1 MSDRARGARR
11 PSGFRRNRRDERGL
25 ALLEFALVA
34 PIFFFILYAL
44 VVFGMALALKQ
55 SVTNAAA
62 EAARSTIGVVDN
74 PATTGVDERV
84 DNARNVV
91 LQRLSWLSTSQK
103 ASLTINPTIATCTVG
118 TGQCI
123 TVQVTYPY
131 DDNPLVPS
139 APLIKQIQPKTVG
152 STATVKLS

>member
-1 MSDRARGARR
+1 MSHQALPARPRA
-11 PSGFRRNRRDERGL
+11 FRLTRRDERGL
-25 ALLEFALVA
+25 ALLEFAIVA

-62 EAARSTIGVVDN
+62 EAARSTVGVADVAAT
-74 PATTGVDERV
+74 PADERV

-91 LQRLSWLSTSQK
+91 LQRLSWLSASQK
-103 ASLTINPTIATCTVG
+103 ASLTITPTIASCTVG
-118 TGQCI
+118 TGTCI

-131 DDNPLVPS
+131 DANPLVPS
-139 APLIKQIQPKTVG
+139 APIIKQIQPKTVG
-152 STATVKLS
+152 STATVRLS

>member
-1 MSDRARGARR
+1 
-11 PSGFRRNRRDERGL
+11 
-25 ALLEFALVA
+25 LLEFALVA

-62 EAARSTIGVVDN
+62 EGARSTIGVIDD
-74 PATTGVDERV
+74 PGTAGVDERV
-84 DNARNVV
+84 DHARNVV
-91 LQRLSWLSTSQK
+91 LQRLSWLSASQK
-103 ASLTINPTIATCTVG
+103 ASLTIDPTVAPCTVG
-118 TGQCI
+118 AGTCI

-139 APLIKQIQPKTVG
+139 APIIKQLQPKTVG

>member
-1 MSDRARGARR
+1 MSHQVNCARLRAAWK
-11 PSGFRRNRRDERGL
+11 SRRDERGV

-62 EAARSTIGVVDN
+62 EGARSTIGVVDN

-84 DNARNVV
+84 ENARNVV

-103 ASLTINPTIATCTVG
+103 ASLTITPTIATCTVG

-123 TVQVTYPY
+123 TVKVTYPY
-131 DDNPLVPS
+131 DANPLVPS

-152 STATVKLS
+152 STATVKLN

>member
-1 MSDRARGARR
+1 MTHRAIPTRLRPRRGE
-11 PSGFRRNRRDERGL
+11 SGA

-62 EAARSTIGVVDN
+62 EGARSTVGVVDN
-74 PATTGVDERV
+74 PATAGVDERV
-84 DNARNVV
+84 ENAKNVA
-91 LQRLSWLSTSQK
+91 LQRLGWLSTGQK
-103 ASLTINPTIATCTVG
+103 ASLTINPTIGTCTVG
-118 TGQCI
+118 TGTCI

-131 DDNPLVPS
+131 DANPLVPS
-139 APLIKQIQPKTVG
+139 APIIKQIQPKTVG
-152 STATVKLS
+152 STATVRLN